1 MDGLPGCTLLVGS
14 LRAESLNRV
23 AAQTASEYLAYMCS
37 IRLPDIGSL
46 PLFNEDLEDAE
57 PPAVTS
63 LKEDVRDSDLVVVFT
78 PEYNYGV
85 PGGLKN
91 AIDWLSRP
99 IRNGC
104 LIGRYVAIASVG
116 PPSLTG
122 ENVRENLIRTFTAL
136 TDQLYPTTLR
146 LPVARD
152 AVLNDLGDE
161 GTVALYDWRDGL
173 LEFTRRS

>member
-1 MDGLPGCTLLVGS
+1 ML
-14 LRAESLNRV
+14 
-23 AAQTASEYLAYMCS
+23 
-37 IRLPDIGSL
+37 
-46 PLFNEDLEDAE
+46 
-57 PPAVTS
+57 
-63 LKEDVRDSDLVVVFT
+63 T

-161 GTVALYDWRDGL
+161 GTVALYDWLDGL